1 MAITTIGD
9 IVTGNIPVL
18 ASYMTEDPVEKTA
31 FFQSGILTPT
41 PYAAEIAR
49 GPSNVA
55 NIPFWKAI
63 DTSIEPN
70 YSNDVYQDIA
80 TPRNVQTGEMMA
92 RVAYLNEGFGQ
103 ADLTVELTSQN
114 PLQSVASRLD
124 NFWQRQAQRR
134 LIATALGLY
143 NDNVAPTDEYHK
155 QNDMVIDVSDTPGFD
170 AGAFID
176 ATQTMGDALIGNG
189 GEVLGAIAMH
199 SFVYAQARKQQLID
213 FIRDAD
219 NNTMFATYQG
229 YRVIV
234 DDGMTVVRT
243 GDHRTGDPRK
253 FISII
258 FGNGAIGYGE
268 GNPTNPLAY
277 EREESRGNG
286 GGVETL
292 WTRKTWLLHPF
303 GYSFTSAVITG
314 NGTET
319 IARSASWQDLANASN
334 WNRVVDRK
342 HVPIAFL
349 VTGVGA

>member
-9 IVTGNIPVL
+9 IVTGNEPVIM
-18 ASYMTEDPVEKTA
+18 SYMTEDPVEKTA

-49 GPSNVA
+49 GSSNKAVL
-55 NIPFWKAI
+55 PYWKSI

-80 TPRNVQTGEMMA
+80 TPRNVQTGEMDV

-114 PLQSVASRLD
+114 PLQSVANRLD
-124 NFWQRQAQRR
+124 NFWMRQAQRR
-134 LIATALGLY
+134 LLATTLGLY
-143 NDNVAPTDEYHK
+143 NDNVAATDAYHT
-155 QNDMVIDVSDTPGFD
+155 QNDMVIDVSATSGFD

-176 ATQTMGDALIGNG
+176 ATQTMGDALDGPG
-189 GEVLGAIAMH
+189 GEVLGVIAMH
-199 SFVYAQARKQQLID
+199 SFVYSQARKQQLID
-213 FIRDAD
+213 FVRDAD

-229 YRVIV
+229 YRVV
-234 DDGMTVVRT
+234 RDDEMTVVGT
-243 GDHRTGDPRK
+243 GNDRK

-268 GNPTNPLAY
+268 GSPNMPLEY
-277 EREESRGNG
+277 EREASRANG
-286 GGVETL
+286 GGVEVL
-292 WTRKTWLLHPF
+292 WSRKTWLLHPL
-303 GYSFTSAVITG
+303 GYSFTSSVITG
-314 NGTET
+314 NGSET
-319 IARSASWQDLANASN
+319 VPRSASWQDLANATN
-334 WNRVVDRK
+334 WNRVMDRK
-342 HVPIAFL
+342 HIPIAFL

>member
-9 IVTGNIPVL
+9 IVTGNVPVL
-18 ASYMTEDPVEKTA
+18 LSYMTQDPVEKTA
-31 FFQSGILTPT
+31 FFQSGILAPT

-49 GPSNVA
+49 GPSNLA

-63 DTSIEPN
+63 DSSIEPN
-70 YSNDVYQDIA
+70 YSNDIYQDIA

-114 PLQSVASRLD
+114 PLQSVATRLD

-134 LIATALGLY
+134 LLATSLGIY
-143 NDNVAPTDEYHK
+143 NDNVAATDAFHT
-155 QNDMVIDVSDTPGFD
+155 QNDMVVDVSATLGFD

-176 ATQTMGDALIGNG
+176 ATQTMGDALMSPNGN
-189 GEVLGAIAMH
+189 EVLGVIAMH
-199 SFVYAQARKQQLID
+199 SFVYSQARKADLID
-213 FIRDAD
+213 FIRDSE
-219 NNTMFATYQG
+219 NNTQFQSYQG
-229 YRVIV
+229 YRIVV
-234 DDGMTVVRT
+234 DDSMTVV
-243 GDHRTGDPRK
+243 GAGAERK

-268 GNPTNPLAY
+268 GSPTTPLAY
-277 EREESRGNG
+277 QREEERGNG

-292 WTRKTWLLHPF
+292 WSRKTWLLHPL

-314 NGTET
+314 NGSET
-319 IARSASWQDLANASN
+319 VARSASWQDLANATN
-334 WNRVVDRK
+334 WNRVVERK

>member
-9 IVTGNIPVL
+9 IVTGNVPVL
-18 ASYMTEDPVEKTA
+18 LSYMTQDPVEKTA
-31 FFQSGILTPT
+31 FFQSGILAPT

-49 GPSNVA
+49 GPSNLA

-63 DTSIEPN
+63 DSSIEPN
-70 YSNDVYQDIA
+70 YSNDIYQDIA

-114 PLQSVASRLD
+114 PLQSVATRLD

-134 LIATALGLY
+134 LLATSLGIY
-143 NDNVAPTDEYHK
+143 NDNVAATDAFHT
-155 QNDMVIDVSDTPGFD
+155 QNDMVVDVSATLGFD

-176 ATQTMGDALIGNG
+176 ATQTMGDALMSNT
-189 GEVLGAIAMH
+189 GEVLGVIAMH
-199 SFVYAQARKQQLID
+199 SFVYGQARKQQLID
-213 FIRDAD
+213 FIRDAE

-229 YRVIV
+229 YRVVV
-234 DDGMTVVRT
+234 DDSMTVVGT
-243 GDHRTGDPRK
+243 GNDRK

-292 WTRKTWLLHPF
+292 WSRKTWLLHPL

-314 NGTET
+314 NGSET
-319 IARSASWQDLANASN
+319 VPRSASWQDLAQATN

-342 HVPIAFL
+342 HVPVAFL

>member
-9 IVTGNIPVL
+9 IVTGNVPVL
-18 ASYMTEDPVEKTA
+18 LSYMTQDPVEKTA
-31 FFQSGILTPT
+31 FFQSGILAPT

-49 GPSNVA
+49 GPSNLA

-63 DTSIEPN
+63 DSSIEPN

-114 PLQSVASRLD
+114 PLQSVATRLD

-134 LIATALGLY
+134 LLATSLGIY
-143 NDNVAPTDEYHK
+143 NDNVAATDAFHT
-155 QNDMVIDVSDTPGFD
+155 QNDMVVDVSATLGFD

-176 ATQTMGDALIGNG
+176 ATQTMGDALMGNS
-189 GEVLGAIAMH
+189 GEVLGIIAMH
-199 SFVYAQARKQQLID
+199 SFVYGQARKQQLID
-213 FIRDAD
+213 FIRDAE

-229 YRVIV
+229 YRVVV
-234 DDGMTVVRT
+234 DDSMTVV
-243 GDHRTGDPRK
+243 GAGADRK

-268 GNPTNPLAY
+268 GAPTTPLAY
-277 EREESRGNG
+277 QREEERGNG

-292 WTRKTWLLHPF
+292 WSRKTWLLHPL

-314 NGTET
+314 NGSET
-319 IARSASWQDLANASN
+319 IARSASWQDLANATN
-334 WNRVVDRK
+334 WNRVVERK

-349 VTGVGA
+349 VTGVGTP

>member
-9 IVTGNIPVL
+9 VITGNIPVL
-18 ASYMTEDPVEKTA
+18 LSYMTQDPVEKTA
-31 FFQSGILTPT
+31 FFQSGILAQS

-49 GPSNVA
+49 GPSNLA

-80 TPRNVQTGEMMA
+80 TPRAVQTGEMMA

-114 PLQSVASRLD
+114 PLQSVAARLD
-124 NFWQRQAQRR
+124 NFWMRQAQRR
-134 LIATALGLY
+134 LLATSLGIY
-143 NDNVAPTDEYHK
+143 NDNRAATDAYHEK
-155 QNDMVIDVSDTPGFD
+155 DDMVIDVSATGGFD

-176 ATQTMGDALIGNG
+176 ATQTMGDALMGAT
-189 GEVLGAIAMH
+189 GEVLGVMAVH
-199 SFVYAQARKQQLID
+199 SYVYGQMRKQQLID
-213 FIRDAD
+213 FVRDAD

-229 YRVIV
+229 YRLVV
-234 DDGMTVVRT
+234 DDQMTVVGT
-243 GDHRTGDPRK
+243 GNDRQ
-253 FISII
+253 FISVI

-268 GNPTNPLAY
+268 GTPTTPLET
-277 EREESRGNG
+277 EREAARGNG

-292 WTRKTWLLHPF
+292 WTRKTWLMHPL
-303 GYSFTSAVITG
+303 GYSFTSAIITG

-319 IARSASWQDLANASN
+319 IARSASWQDLAQATN
-334 WNRVVDRK
+334 WNRVVERK

-349 VTGVGA
+349 VTGVEQP

>member
-1 MAITTIGD
+1 MAITTIGN

-31 FFQSGILTPT
+31 FFDSGILTPT
-41 PYAAEIAR
+41 QYAAEIAN
-49 GPSNVA
+49 GPSNIA
-55 NIPFWKAI
+55 NLPFWKAI

-70 YSNDVYQDIA
+70 YSNDVHQDIA
-80 TPRNVQTGEMMA
+80 TPRAIQTGEMMA

-143 NDNVAPTDEYHK
+143 NNNVAATDAYHE
-155 QNDMVIDVSDTPGFD
+155 QNDMVVDVSATLGFD

-176 ATQTMGDALIGNG
+176 ATQTMGDALMGNG

-199 SFVYAQARKQQLID
+199 SFVYAQARKAQLID
-213 FIRDAD
+213 FIRDAE

-234 DDGMTVVRT
+234 DDSMTVV
-243 GDHRTGDPRK
+243 GQGAQRK

-258 FGNGAIGYGE
+258 FGRGAIGYGE
-268 GNPTNPLAY
+268 GSPETPLEY
-277 EREESRGNG
+277 EREASRGNG

-319 IARSASWQDLANASN
+319 IARSASWQDLANATN

>member
-49 GPSNVA
+49 GPSNIA

-143 NDNVAPTDEYHK
+143 NDNVAATDAYHE
-155 QNDMVIDVSDTPGFD
+155 QNDMVVDVSATLGFD

-176 ATQTMGDALIGNG
+176 ATQTMGDALSAPG
-189 GEVLGAIAMH
+189 GQVLGTIAVH
-199 SFVYAQARKQQLID
+199 SFVKGQMRKQQLID
-213 FIRDAD
+213 FVRDAD
-219 NNTMFATYQG
+219 NNTMIETYQG
-229 YRVIV
+229 YRIV
-234 DDGMTVVRT
+234 TDDSMTVVGT
-243 GDHRTGDPRK
+243 GTGRK

-268 GNPTNPLAY
+268 GNPSNPLEY
-277 EREESRGNG
+277 DREASRGNG

-319 IARSASWQDLANASN
+319 VARSASWQDLANASN

>member
-1 MAITTIGD
+1 MAITTIGN

-31 FFQSGILTPT
+31 FFDSGILTPT
-41 PYAAEIAR
+41 PYAAEIAN
-49 GPSNVA
+49 GPSNIA
-55 NIPFWKAI
+55 NLPFWKAI

-80 TPRNVQTGEMMA
+80 TPRAIQTGEMMA

-143 NDNVAPTDEYHK
+143 NDNVAATDAYHE
-155 QNDMVIDVSDTPGFD
+155 QNDMVVDVSATMGFD

-176 ATQTMGDALIGNG
+176 ATQTMGDALMGNG

-199 SFVYAQARKQQLID
+199 SFVYAQARKAQLID
-213 FIRDAD
+213 FIRDAE

-234 DDGMTVVRT
+234 DDSMTVV
-243 GDHRTGDPRK
+243 GQGAQRK

-258 FGNGAIGYGE
+258 FGRGAVGYGE
-268 GNPTNPLAY
+268 GNPSNPLEY
-277 EREESRGNG
+277 EREASRGNG

-319 IARSASWQDLANASN
+319 TARSASWQDLANATN

>member
-9 IVTGNIPVL
+9 IVTGNEPVIL
-18 ASYMTEDPVEKTA
+18 SYMTEEPVEKTA
-31 FFQSGILTPT
+31 FFQSGILTPS

-49 GPSNVA
+49 GPSAKAVV
-55 NIPFWKAI
+55 PYWKAI

-70 YSNDVYQDIA
+70 YSNDVFQDIA
-80 TPRNVQTGEMMA
+80 TPRAINTGEMDA

-114 PLQSVASRLD
+114 PLQSVANRLD

-134 LIATALGLY
+134 LLATALGLY
-143 NDNVAPTDEYHK
+143 NDNVAATDDYHE
-155 QNDMVIDVSDTPGFD
+155 QNDMVIDVSATLGFD

-176 ATQTMGDALIGNG
+176 ATQTMGDALMGSS

-213 FIRDAD
+213 FVRDAD

-229 YRVIV
+229 YRVVV
-234 DDGMTVVRT
+234 DDSMTVVGT
-243 GDHRTGDPRK
+243 GNDRK

-258 FGNGAIGYGE
+258 FGQGAIGYGE
-268 GNPTNPLAY
+268 GNPTTPLEYHRAP
-277 EREESRGNG
+277 ERGNG
-286 GGVETL
+286 GGVEVL
-292 WTRKTWLLHPF
+292 WTRKTWLMHPL

-314 NGTET
+314 NGSET
-319 IARSASWQDLANASN
+319 IARSASWQDLANATN
-334 WNRVVDRK
+334 WNRVMERK
-342 HVPIAFL
+342 HIPIAFL

>member
-9 IVTGNIPVL
+9 IVTGQTPVL
-18 ASYMTEDPVEKTA
+18 LSYMTQDPVEKTA
-31 FFQSGILTPT
+31 FFESGILTPS
-41 PYAAEIAR
+41 PQAAEIAR
-49 GPSNVA
+49 GPSNLA

-63 DTSIEPN
+63 DSSIEPN

-80 TPRNVQTGEMMA
+80 TPRAINTGEMMA

-114 PLQSVASRLD
+114 PLQSIAARMD
-124 NFWQRQAQRR
+124 NFWMRQAQRR
-134 LIATALGLY
+134 LIATSLGIY
-143 NDNVAPTDEYHK
+143 NDNVAATDAYHT
-155 QNDMVIDVSDTPGFD
+155 QNDMVVDVSATLGFD

-176 ATQTMGDALIGNG
+176 ATQTMGDALMGPSG
-189 GEVLGAIAMH
+189 DVLGTIVMH
-199 SFVYAQARKQQLID
+199 SFVYGQARKQQLID
-213 FIRDAD
+213 FQRDAD

-229 YRVIV
+229 YRVVV
-234 DDGMTVVRT
+234 DDSMTVV
-243 GDHRTGDPRK
+243 GAGADRK

-258 FGNGAIGYGE
+258 FGQGAIGYGE
-268 GNPTNPLAY
+268 GSPTTPVEY
-277 EREESRGNG
+277 ERSASRGNG
-286 GGVETL
+286 GGVEVL
-292 WTRKTWLLHPF
+292 WSRKTWMLHPL

-314 NGTET
+314 NASET
-319 IARSASWQDLANASN
+319 VPVSASWQDLANATN

>member
-9 IVTGNIPVL
+9 IVTGNVPVL
-18 ASYMTEDPVEKTA
+18 LSYMTQDPVEKTA
-31 FFQSGILTPT
+31 FFQSGILAPT

-49 GPSNVA
+49 GPSNLA

-63 DTSIEPN
+63 DSSIEPN
-70 YSNDVYQDIA
+70 YSNDIYQDIA

-114 PLQSVASRLD
+114 PLQSVATRLD

-134 LIATALGLY
+134 LLATSLGIY
-143 NDNVAPTDEYHK
+143 NDNVAATDAFHT
-155 QNDMVIDVSDTPGFD
+155 QNDMVVDVSATLGFD

-176 ATQTMGDALIGNG
+176 ATQTMGDALDGPQ
-189 GEVLGAIAMH
+189 GEVLGVIAMH
-199 SFVYAQARKQQLID
+199 SFVYGQMRKQQLID
-213 FIRDAD
+213 FIRDAE

-229 YRVIV
+229 YRVIR
-234 DDGMTVVRT
+234 DDSMTVV
-243 GDHRTGDPRK
+243 GEGADRK

-268 GNPTNPLAY
+268 GSPTTPLAY
-277 EREESRGNG
+277 QREEERGNG

-292 WTRKTWLLHPF
+292 WSRKTWLLHPL
-303 GYSFTSAVITG
+303 GYTFTSAVITG
-314 NGTET
+314 NGSET
-319 IARSASWQDLANASN
+319 VARSASWQDLANATN
-334 WNRVVDRK
+334 WNRVVERK

>member
-31 FFQSGILTPT
+31 FFDSGILTPT
-41 PYAAEIAR
+41 PYAAEIAN
-49 GPSNVA
+49 GPSNIA
-55 NIPFWKAI
+55 NLPFWKAI

-80 TPRNVQTGEMMA
+80 TPRAIQTGEMMA

-143 NDNVAPTDEYHK
+143 NDNVSATDAYHE
-155 QNDMVIDVSDTPGFD
+155 QNDMVVDVSATLGFD

-176 ATQTMGDALIGNG
+176 ATQTMGDALMGNG

-199 SFVYAQARKQQLID
+199 SFVYAQARKAQLID

-234 DDGMTVVRT
+234 DDSMTVV
-243 GDHRTGDPRK
+243 GQGAQRK

-258 FGNGAIGYGE
+258 FGQGAIGYGE
-268 GNPTNPLAY
+268 GNPVMPLEY
-277 EREESRGNG
+277 EREASRANG

-319 IARSASWQDLANASN
+319 IARSASWQDLANAAN

>member
-9 IVTGNIPVL
+9 VVTGNIPVL

-49 GPSNVA
+49 GSSNIA
-55 NIPFWKAI
+55 NLPYWKSI
-63 DTSIEPN
+63 DSSIEPN

-80 TPRNVQTGEMMA
+80 TPRAVQTGDMMV

-114 PLQSVASRLD
+114 PLQSVAARLD

-143 NDNVAPTDEYHK
+143 NDNVAATDAYHT
-155 QNDMVIDVSDTPGFD
+155 QNDMVIDVSGTSGFD

-176 ATQTMGDALIGNG
+176 ATQTMGDALMGNG

-199 SFVYAQARKQQLID
+199 SFVYAQARKAQLID
-213 FIRDAD
+213 FIRDAE
-219 NNTMFATYQG
+219 NNTQFAVYQG

-234 DDGMTVVRT
+234 DDSMTVVGT
-243 GDHRTGDPRK
+243 GSSRK

-268 GNPTNPLAY
+268 GNPTVPLAY
-277 EREESRGNG
+277 QREEERANG

-292 WTRKTWLLHPF
+292 WTRRTWLLHPL

-314 NGTET
+314 NGSET
-319 IARSASWQDLANASN
+319 VPRSASWQDLANATN
-334 WNRVVDRK
+334 WNRVMDRK
-342 HVPIAFL
+342 HIPIAFL

>member
-9 IVTGNIPVL
+9 IVTGKESVIL
-18 ASYMTEDPVEKTA
+18 SYMTEDPVEKTA
-31 FFQSGILTPT
+31 FFQSGIITST
-41 PYAAEIAR
+41 PYAAAIAN
-49 GPSNVA
+49 GPSNKAVL
-55 NIPFWKAI
+55 PYWKAI

-80 TPRNVQTGEMMA
+80 TPRNVQTGEMDV

-103 ADLTVELTSQN
+103 ADLTVELTSRN

-143 NDNVAPTDEYHK
+143 NDNVAATDAYHE
-155 QNDMVIDVSDTPGFD
+155 QNDMVIDVSATLGFD
-170 AGAFID
+170 SGAFID

-234 DDGMTVVRT
+234 DDSMTVVGT
-243 GDHRTGDPRK
+243 GTSRK

-268 GNPTNPLAY
+268 GSPSNPLEY
-277 EREESRGNG
+277 EREASRGNG

-319 IARSASWQDLANASN
+319 VARSASWQDLANASN

>member
-9 IVTGNIPVL
+9 IVTGNVPVL
-18 ASYMTEDPVEKTA
+18 LSYMTQDPVEKTA
-31 FFQSGILTPT
+31 FFQSGILAPT

-49 GPSNVA
+49 GPSNLA

-70 YSNDVYQDIA
+70 YSNDIYQDIA

-114 PLQSVASRLD
+114 PLQSVANRLD
-124 NFWQRQAQRR
+124 NFWKRQAQRR
-134 LIATALGLY
+134 LLATSLGIY
-143 NDNVAPTDEYHK
+143 NDNVAATDAFHT
-155 QNDMVIDVSDTPGFD
+155 QNDMVVDVSATLGFD

-176 ATQTMGDALIGNG
+176 ATQTMGDALMSNS
-189 GEVLGAIAMH
+189 GEVLGVIAMH
-199 SFVYAQARKQQLID
+199 SFVYGQARKQQLID
-213 FIRDAD
+213 FIRDAE

-229 YRVIV
+229 YRVVV
-234 DDGMTVVRT
+234 DDSMTVV
-243 GDHRTGDPRK
+243 GEGAERK

-292 WTRKTWLLHPF
+292 WSRKTWLLHPL
-303 GYSFTSAVITG
+303 GYSFTNAVITG
-314 NGTET
+314 NGSET
-319 IARSASWQDLANASN
+319 VPRSASWQDLANATN
-334 WNRVVDRK
+334 WNRVVERK

>member
-9 IVTGNIPVL
+9 IVTGNVPVL
-18 ASYMTEDPVEKTA
+18 LSYMTQDPVEKTA
-31 FFQSGILTPT
+31 FFQSGILAPT

-49 GPSNVA
+49 GPSNLA

-63 DTSIEPN
+63 DSSIEPN
-70 YSNDVYQDIA
+70 YSNDIYQDIA

-114 PLQSVASRLD
+114 PLQSVATRLD

-134 LIATALGLY
+134 LLATSLGIY
-143 NDNVAPTDEYHK
+143 NDNVAATDAFHT
-155 QNDMVIDVSDTPGFD
+155 QNDMVVDVSATLGFD

-176 ATQTMGDALIGNG
+176 ATQTMGDALMGNS
-189 GEVLGAIAMH
+189 GEVLGVIAMH
-199 SFVYAQARKQQLID
+199 SFVYGQARKQQLID
-213 FIRDAD
+213 FIRDAE

-229 YRVIV
+229 YRVVV
-234 DDGMTVVRT
+234 DDSMTVV
-243 GDHRTGDPRK
+243 GAGADRK

-268 GNPTNPLAY
+268 GDPTNPLEY
-277 EREESRGNG
+277 EREASRGNG

-292 WTRKTWLLHPF
+292 WSRKTWLLHPL
-303 GYSFTSAVITG
+303 GYSFTSSVITG
-314 NGTET
+314 NGSET
-319 IARSASWQDLANASN
+319 VPHSASWQDLANATN
-334 WNRVVDRK
+334 WNRVVERK

-349 VTGVGA
+349 VTGVGTP

>member
-31 FFQSGILTPT
+31 FFNSGILTPT

-49 GPSNVA
+49 GPSNIA
-55 NIPFWKAI
+55 NLPFWKAI

-80 TPRNVQTGEMMA
+80 TPRAIQTGEMMA

-143 NDNVAPTDEYHK
+143 NDNVSATDAYHE
-155 QNDMVIDVSDTPGFD
+155 QNDMVVDVSATSGFD

-199 SFVYAQARKQQLID
+199 SFVYAQARKAQLID
-213 FIRDAD
+213 FIRDAE

-234 DDGMTVVRT
+234 DDSMTVVGQGT
-243 GDHRTGDPRK
+243 SRK

-258 FGNGAIGYGE
+258 FGQGAIGYGE
-268 GNPTNPLAY
+268 GNPSNPLEY
-277 EREESRGNG
+277 EREASRGNG

-303 GYSFTSAVITG
+303 GYGFTSAVITG

-319 IARSASWQDLANASN
+319 IARSASWQDLANATN

>member
-9 IVTGNIPVL
+9 IVTGNVPVL
-18 ASYMTEDPVEKTA
+18 LSYMTQDPVEKTA
-31 FFQSGILTPT
+31 FFQSGILAPT

-49 GPSNVA
+49 GPSNLA

-63 DTSIEPN
+63 DSSIEPN
-70 YSNDVYQDIA
+70 YSNDIYQDIA

-114 PLQSVASRLD
+114 PLQSVATRLD

-134 LIATALGLY
+134 LLATSLGIY
-143 NDNVAPTDEYHK
+143 NDNVAATDAFHT
-155 QNDMVIDVSDTPGFD
+155 QNDMVVDVSATLGFD

-176 ATQTMGDALIGNG
+176 ATQTMGDALMSNS
-189 GEVLGAIAMH
+189 GEVLGVIAMH
-199 SFVYAQARKQQLID
+199 SFVYGQARKQQLID
-213 FIRDAD
+213 FIRDAE

-229 YRVIV
+229 YRVVV
-234 DDGMTVVRT
+234 DDSMTVV
-243 GDHRTGDPRK
+243 GAGADRK

-268 GNPTNPLAY
+268 GSPTTPLAY
-277 EREESRGNG
+277 QREEERGNG

-292 WTRKTWLLHPF
+292 WSRKTWLLHPL

-314 NGTET
+314 NGSET
-319 IARSASWQDLANASN
+319 IARSASWQDLANATN
-334 WNRVVDRK
+334 WNRVVERK

-349 VTGVGA
+349 VTGVGTP

>member
-1 MAITTIGD
+1 MAITTIGN
-9 IVTGNIPVL
+9 IVTGNEPVL
-18 ASYMTEDPVEKTA
+18 LSYMTQDPVEKTA
-31 FFQSGILTPT
+31 FFESGILTPT

-49 GPSNVA
+49 GPSNIA

-114 PLQSVASRLD
+114 PLQSVANRLD

-143 NDNVAPTDEYHK
+143 NDNVAATDEYHT
-155 QNDMVIDVSDTPGFD
+155 QNDMVIDVSATLGFD

-176 ATQTMGDALIGNG
+176 ATQTMGDALMGST

-199 SFVYAQARKQQLID
+199 SFVYGQARKANLID
-213 FIRDAD
+213 FIRDSE

-229 YRVIV
+229 YRVVV
-234 DDGMTVVRT
+234 DDSMTVVGT
-243 GDHRTGDPRK
+243 GNDRK

-268 GNPTNPLAY
+268 GNPSKPLHY
-277 EREESRGNG
+277 EYEASRGNG

-292 WTRKTWLLHPF
+292 WTRKTWLLHPL

-314 NGTET
+314 NGSGT
-319 IARSASWQDLANASN
+319 IARSASWQDLANATN
-334 WNRVVDRK
+334 WNRVVERK

>member
-31 FFQSGILTPT
+31 FFDSGILTPT

-49 GPSNVA
+49 GPSNIA
-55 NIPFWKAI
+55 NLPFWKAI

-80 TPRNVQTGEMMA
+80 TPRAIQTGEMMA

-103 ADLTVELTSQN
+103 ADFTVELTSQN

-143 NDNVAPTDEYHK
+143 NDNVSATDAYHE
-155 QNDMVIDVSDTPGFD
+155 QNDMVVDVSATLGFD

-176 ATQTMGDALIGNG
+176 ATQTMGDALMGNG

-199 SFVYAQARKQQLID
+199 SFVYAQARKAQLID

-234 DDGMTVVRT
+234 DDSMTVV
-243 GDHRTGDPRK
+243 GQGAQRK

-258 FGNGAIGYGE
+258 FGQGAIGYGE
-268 GNPTNPLAY
+268 GNPVMPLEY
-277 EREESRGNG
+277 EREASRANG

-319 IARSASWQDLANASN
+319 IARSASWQDLANATN

-349 VTGVGA
+349 V

>member
-9 IVTGNIPVL
+9 IVTGNEPVIL
-18 ASYMTEDPVEKTA
+18 SYMTEDPVEKTA

-41 PYAAEIAR
+41 PYATAIAS
-49 GPSNVA
+49 GPSNKAVL
-55 NIPFWKAI
+55 PYWKSI

-80 TPRNVQTGEMMA
+80 TPRNVQTGEMDV

-143 NDNVAPTDEYHK
+143 NDNVSATDAYHT
-155 QNDMVIDVSDTPGFD
+155 QTDMVIDVSSTLGFD

-176 ATQTMGDALIGNG
+176 ATQTMGDSLMGSS

-199 SFVYAQARKQQLID
+199 SFVYAQARKQQLIH
-213 FIRDAD
+213 FVRDAD

-234 DDGMTVVRT
+234 DDSMTVVGT
-243 GDHRTGDPRK
+243 GNDRK

-268 GNPTNPLAY
+268 GSPNMPLEY
-277 EREESRGNG
+277 DRSPERANG
-286 GGVETL
+286 GGVEVL
-292 WTRKTWLLHPF
+292 WSRKTWLLHPL
-303 GYSFTSAVITG
+303 GYSFTSSVITG
-314 NGTET
+314 NGSET
-319 IARSASWQDLANASN
+319 VPRSASWQDLANATN
-334 WNRVVDRK
+334 WNRVMDRK
-342 HVPIAFL
+342 HIPIAFL

>member
-143 NDNVAPTDEYHK
+143 NDNVAATDAYHE
-155 QNDMVIDVSDTPGFD
+155 QNDMVIDVSSTLGFD

-176 ATQTMGDALIGNG
+176 ATQTMGDALMGNG

-213 FIRDAD
+213 FTRDAD
-219 NNTMFATYQG
+219 NDTLFATYQG

-234 DDGMTVVRT
+234 DDSMTVVGT
-243 GDHRTGDPRK
+243 GNSNSRK

-258 FGNGAIGYGE
+258 FGNGAFGYGE

-292 WTRKTWLLHPF
+292 WTRKTWLLHPL
-303 GYSFTSAVITG
+303 GYRFTSAVITG

-319 IARSASWQDLANASN
+319 VARSASWQDLANASN
-334 WNRVVDRK
+334 WNRVVGRK

>member
-9 IVTGNIPVL
+9 IVTGNVPVL
-18 ASYMTEDPVEKTA
+18 LSYMTQDPVEKTA
-31 FFQSGILTPT
+31 FFHSGILAPT

-49 GPSNVA
+49 GPSNLA

-63 DTSIEPN
+63 DSSIEPN
-70 YSNDVYQDIA
+70 YSNDIYQDIA

-114 PLQSVASRLD
+114 PLQSVATRLD

-134 LIATALGLY
+134 LLATSLGIY
-143 NDNVAPTDEYHK
+143 NDNVAATDAFHT
-155 QNDMVIDVSDTPGFD
+155 QNDMVVDVSATLGFD

-176 ATQTMGDALIGNG
+176 ATQTMGDALMGG
-189 GEVLGAIAMH
+189 TGEVLGAMAMH
-199 SFVYAQARKQQLID
+199 SFVYAQARKKELID
-213 FIRDAD
+213 FIRDAE

-229 YRVIV
+229 YRVVV
-234 DDGMTVVRT
+234 DDSMTVV
-243 GDHRTGDPRK
+243 GEGAERK

-268 GNPTNPLAY
+268 GNPTNPLEY
-277 EREESRGNG
+277 EREASRGNG

-292 WTRKTWLLHPF
+292 WSRKTWLLHPL

-314 NGTET
+314 NGSET
-319 IARSASWQDLANASN
+319 VPRSASWQDLANATN
-334 WNRVVDRK
+334 WNRVVERK

>member
-9 IVTGNIPVL
+9 IVTGNVPVL
-18 ASYMTEDPVEKTA
+18 LSYMTQDPVEKTA
-31 FFQSGILTPT
+31 FFQSGILAPT

-49 GPSNVA
+49 GPSNLA

-63 DTSIEPN
+63 DSSIEPN
-70 YSNDVYQDIA
+70 YSNDIYQDIA

-114 PLQSVASRLD
+114 PLQSVATRLD

-134 LIATALGLY
+134 LLATSLGIY
-143 NDNVAPTDEYHK
+143 NDNVAATDAFHT
-155 QNDMVIDVSDTPGFD
+155 QNDMVVDVSATLGFD

-176 ATQTMGDALIGNG
+176 ATQTMGDALDGPQ
-189 GEVLGAIAMH
+189 GEVLGVIAMH
-199 SFVYAQARKQQLID
+199 SFVYGQMRKQLLID
-213 FIRDAD
+213 FIRDAE

-229 YRVIV
+229 YRVVV
-234 DDGMTVVRT
+234 DDSMTVV
-243 GDHRTGDPRK
+243 GAGADRK

-268 GNPTNPLAY
+268 GSPTTPLAY
-277 EREESRGNG
+277 QREEERGNG

-292 WTRKTWLLHPF
+292 WSRKTWLLHPL

-314 NGTET
+314 NGSET
-319 IARSASWQDLANASN
+319 VARSASWQDLANATN
-334 WNRVVDRK
+334 WNRVVERK

>member
-9 IVTGNIPVL
+9 IVTGNEPVIL
-18 ASYMTEDPVEKTA
+18 SYMTEDPVEKTA
-31 FFQSGILTPT
+31 FFESGILTPT
-41 PYAAEIAR
+41 PYAAAIAN
-49 GPSNVA
+49 GPSNKAVL
-55 NIPFWKAI
+55 PYWKAI

-80 TPRNVQTGEMMA
+80 TPRNVQTGEMDV

-134 LIATALGLY
+134 LIATSLGLY
-143 NDNVAPTDEYHK
+143 NDNRAASDAYHT
-155 QNDMVIDVSDTPGFD
+155 QDDMVIDVSATLGFD

-176 ATQTMGDALIGNG
+176 ATQTMGDALMGSA

-199 SFVYAQARKQQLID
+199 SFVYGQARKANLID
-213 FIRDAD
+213 FIRDSE

-229 YRVIV
+229 YRVVV
-234 DDGMTVVRT
+234 DDAMTVVGT
-243 GDHRTGDPRK
+243 GSDRK

-268 GNPTNPLAY
+268 GSPNVPLEY
-277 EREESRGNG
+277 EREASRGNG
-286 GGVETL
+286 GGVEVL
-292 WTRKTWLLHPF
+292 WTRKTWLLHPL

-314 NGTET
+314 NGSET
-319 IARSASWQDLANASN
+319 VPRSASWQDLAQATN
-334 WNRVVDRK
+334 WNRVVERK

>member
-9 IVTGNIPVL
+9 IVTGNEPVIL
-18 ASYMTEDPVEKTA
+18 SYMTEDPVEKTA
-31 FFQSGILTPT
+31 FFESGILTPT

-49 GPSNVA
+49 GPSNIA

-143 NDNVAPTDEYHK
+143 NDNVAATDAYHT
-155 QNDMVIDVSDTPGFD
+155 QNDMVIDVSATLGFD

-176 ATQTMGDALIGNG
+176 ATQTMGDALMGSS

-199 SFVYAQARKQQLID
+199 SFVYAQARKAQLID
-213 FIRDAD
+213 FIRDAG

-229 YRVIV
+229 YRVVV
-234 DDGMTVVRT
+234 DDSMTVVGT
-243 GDHRTGDPRK
+243 GNDRK

-268 GNPTNPLAY
+268 GAPTNPLEYDRAP
-277 EREESRGNG
+277 ERGNG

-292 WTRKTWLLHPF
+292 WTRKTWLLHPL

-314 NGTET
+314 NGSET
-319 IARSASWQDLANASN
+319 IARSASWQDLANATN
-334 WNRVVDRK
+334 WNRVVERK

>member
-31 FFQSGILTPT
+31 FFNSGILTPT

-49 GPSNVA
+49 GPSNIA
-55 NIPFWKAI
+55 NLPFWKAI

-80 TPRNVQTGEMMA
+80 TPRAIQTGEMMA

-134 LIATALGLY
+134 LIATTLGLY
-143 NDNVAPTDEYHK
+143 NNNISDDDDYHK
-155 QNDMVIDVSDTPGFD
+155 KGDMVVDVSANKGFD

-176 ATQTMGDALIGNG
+176 ATQTMGDALMGG
-189 GEVLGAIAMH
+189 SGEVLGAIAMH
-199 SFVYAQARKQQLID
+199 SFVYAQARKAQLID
-213 FIRDAD
+213 FIRDAE

-234 DDGMTVVRT
+234 DDSMTVV
-243 GDHRTGDPRK
+243 GQDPSRK

-258 FGNGAIGYGE
+258 FGQGAIGYGE
-268 GNPTNPLAY
+268 GNPSNPLEY
-277 EREESRGNG
+277 EREASRGNG

-314 NGTET
+314 NSTET
-319 IARSASWQDLANASN
+319 TPRSASWQDLANAAN
-334 WNRVVDRK
+334 WKRVVDRK

>member
-143 NDNVAPTDEYHK
+143 NDNVANTDAYHE
-155 QNDMVIDVSDTPGFD
+155 QNDMVVDVSATLGFD

-176 ATQTMGDALIGNG
+176 ATQTMGDALMGNG

-213 FIRDAD
+213 FIKDAD
-219 NNTMFATYQG
+219 NDTLFATYQG

-234 DDGMTVVRT
+234 DDSMTVV
-243 GDHRTGDPRK
+243 DPNHSRK

-268 GNPTNPLAY
+268 GSPSNPLEY
-277 EREESRGNG
+277 EREASRGNG

-292 WTRKTWLLHPF
+292 WTRKTWLLHPL

-319 IARSASWQDLANASN
+319 VARSASWQDLANASN

-349 VTGVGA
+349 VTGAGA